1 MIMEDPR
8 PNMQEALKRAMIEK
22 DTLRRDVLRT
32 VLSEFKQAE
41 IDGQK
46 TLTAEESIAILQRE
60 IKKRRESVDEARKAG
75 RDDIADAVQ
84 TEIGVIEVFLP
95 TQLSR
100 EQIEAL
106 VRDAIAQTGASNP
119 KEMGKVMG
127 VLMPKVKGVA
137 DGKLVNDI
145 VREMLNG

>member
-1 MIMEDPR
+1 MEDPR
-8 PNMQEALKRAMIEK
+8 THMQEALKKAMIEK

-41 IDGQK
+41 IDGKK

-60 IKKRRESVDEARKAG
+60 IKKRRESIDEARKAG
-75 RDDIADAVQ
+75 RDDIADAAQ
-84 TEIGVIEVFLP
+84 AEIGVIEVFLP
-95 TQLSR
+95 AQLTR
-100 EQIEAL
+100 DQIEAL
-106 VRDAIAQTGASNP
+106 VRDAIAQTGASDP

>member
-1 MIMEDPR
+1 MEDPR
-8 PNMQEALKRAMIEK
+8 PSMQEALKKAMIGK

-41 IDGQK
+41 IDGKK

-60 IKKRRESVDEARKAG
+60 IKKRRESIDEARKAG
-75 RDDIADAVQ
+75 RDDIADAAQ
-84 TEIGVIEVFLP
+84 AEIGVIEVFLP

-106 VRDAIAQTGASNP
+106 VRDAISQTGASNP

-127 VLMPKVKGVA
+127 VLMPKVKGIA

>member
-1 MIMEDPR
+1 MTMEDPR
-8 PNMQEALKRAMIEK
+8 ASMQEALKKAMIEK

-41 IDGQK
+41 IDGMK

-60 IKKRRESVDEARKAG
+60 IKKRRESIDEARKAG
-75 RDDIADAVQ
+75 RDDIADAAQ
-84 TEIGVIEVFLP
+84 AEIGVIEVFLP

-119 KEMGKVMG
+119 KEMGKVMS

>member
-1 MIMEDPR
+1 MEDPR

>member
-1 MIMEDPR
+1 MEDPR

-60 IKKRRESVDEARKAG
+60 IKKRRESIDEARKAG

>member
-1 MIMEDPR
+1 MEDPR
-8 PNMQEALKRAMIEK
+8 PNMQEALKKAMIAK

-41 IDGQK
+41 IDGKK

-60 IKKRRESVDEARKAG
+60 IKKRRESIDEARKAG
-75 RDDIADAVQ
+75 RDDIADAAQ
-84 TEIGVIEVFLP
+84 SEIGVIEVFLP

-106 VRDAIAQTGASNP
+106 VRDAISQTGASNP

-145 VREMLNG
+145 VREMLSG